1 MPFISFSCL
10 IVLART
16 SNTVLNNSGENEH
29 LFLVPDFKGKTYS
42 FLPLNVVF
50 SNKAFIMLRYYDPVN
65 VLLDSDG

>member
-1 MPFISFSCL
+1 M
-10 IVLART
+10 
-16 SNTVLNNSGENEH
+16 LNNSGENEH